1 MNALIFAGG
10 DFDGLPEGI
19 CPDDFS
25 LILAADKGYGY
36 AERSGLVPDI
46 FVGDLDSFFDE
57 NKIQSREIVRL
68 QPEKDMTDT
77 QEAIQ
82 IAVERGADSIFILGA
97 LGGRIDHTLANI
109 QLLKFGLDRG
119 VKVALADRDNY
130 ITLIN
135 APVRVSRQNGRCL
148 SLIPLTKCEHV
159 FARGVYYPLS
169 DAVMDLGDSLG
180 VSNEFTQEYA
190 EIDPGNGLMLLMVC
204 RKK

>member
-10 DFDGLPEGI
+10 DFDGLPEGV
-19 CPDDFS
+19 CPDDFN
-25 LILAADKGYGY
+25 LILAADKGYSY
-36 AERSGLVPDI
+36 AERLRLVPDI

-68 QPEKDMTDT
+68 RPEKDMTDT

-82 IAVERGADSIFILGA
+82 IAIRHGADSILVLGA

-119 VKVALADRDNY
+119 VKVALADKDNY

-135 APVRVSRQNGRCL
+135 TPMRIPRQEGRCL

-169 DAVMDLGDSLG
+169 DAVMDLGNSLG
-180 VSNEFTQEYA
+180 VSNEFIQEYA

>member
-1 MNALIFAGG
+1 M
-10 DFDGLPEGI
+10 
-19 CPDDFS
+19 
-25 LILAADKGYGY
+25 
-36 AERSGLVPDI
+36 V
-46 FVGDLDSFFDE
+46 
-57 NKIQSREIVRL
+57 
-68 QPEKDMTDT
+68 
-77 QEAIQ
+77 
-82 IAVERGADSIFILGA
+82 LGA

-119 VKVALADRDNY
+119 VKVALADKDNY

-135 APVRVSRQNGRCL
+135 TPVRIPRQEGRCL

-169 DAVMDLGDSLG
+169 DAVMDLGNSLG
-180 VSNEFTQEYA
+180 VSNEFIQEYA